1 MNVTHANRVC
11 PVERS
16 GSLDSSFRSLLQNP
30 HRILEPYVK
39 PGDKVLDFGCGP
51 GFFTLEIAKLTGS
64 SGHVYAADL
73 QQGMLDIVRNKIETA
88 GFRDRI
94 QLHKCDESSI
104 NLSHTVDL
112 IFAFYM
118 IHELPDQLMTFREF
132 MTILRPG
139 GKIFIIEPD
148 FHVTRS
154 DFDNMLIRLQSAGF
168 RISERPKVFL
178 SRAVILEKQIKK

>member
-1 MNVTHANRVC
+1 MNVTHSKRVC

-16 GSLDSSFRSLLQNP
+16 GSLDSSLRRLLQNP
-30 HRILEPYVK
+30 RRILEPYIK
-39 PGDKVLDFGCGP
+39 PGDKVLDLGCGP
-51 GFFTLEIAKLTGS
+51 GFFTLEIAKLAGS

-73 QQGMLDIVRNKIETA
+73 QEGMLEIVRTKMDTA
-88 GFRDRI
+88 RFQDRI
-94 QLHKCDESSI
+94 HLHKCDESSI
-104 NLSHTVDL
+104 NLNDTVDL

-132 MTILRPG
+132 MKILRPG
-139 GKIFIIEPD
+139 GKILIIEPD

-154 DFDNMLIRLQSAGF
+154 DFDNMLIRLQSTGF

-178 SRAVILEKQIKK
+178 SRAVLLEKAG